1 MPGSVITV
9 ESLSGF
15 SALPVFHLRG
25 AAVHTGPFLAGLLA
39 ELKRRGLLALCLE
52 GEPDCH
58 TIASHLRQCDLL
70 FVQEKKTCPGAEQ
83 EGGDDPWCLSWPLAQ
98 RPSTSVCVDLLLA
111 RLDALLA
118 HSPVWGCVLIGGRSS
133 RMGRPKHLLR
143 DASGVTWL
151 ERTLAVLSPQLDGV
165 VVSGTGTLPENLL
178 GTPRLL
184 DAPGLAGPVA
194 GLLSAGRWHPLVSW
208 LLVACDMPLV
218 SREAVRWLLAERRV
232 GRWACLPRLNGRKR
246 GEPLLAWYDFRALPL
261 LEEQVWQGNWRIGG
275 LASHPR
281 VIAPD
286 VPVGLERSW
295 ENINTPEELQCF
307 QQ

>member
-1 MPGSVITV
+1 MPGSLITV

-15 SALPVFHLRG
+15 AALPVFHLRG
-25 AAVHTGPFLAGLLA
+25 AAEHTGPLLAGLLA

-52 GEPDCH
+52 GLPECR
-58 TIASHLRQCDLL
+58 TIASYLRQCDLL
-70 FVQEKKTCPGAEQ
+70 FVKEKNNCPGAERE
-83 EGGDDPWCLSWPLAQ
+83 EGGDPWRLSWPAE
-98 RPSTSVCVDLLLA
+98 RHFSSSACVDLLLA

-118 HSPVWGCVLIGGRSS
+118 RNPVWGCVLIGGRSS
-133 RMGRPKHLLR
+133 RMGRAKHLLS

-151 ERTLAVLSPQLDGV
+151 ERTLAVLTPQLDGV
-165 VVSGTGTLPENLL
+165 VVSGAGTLPENLA

-184 DAPGLAGPVA
+184 DVPGVAGPAA
-194 GLLSAGRWHPLVSW
+194 GLLSAGRWQPLVSW
-208 LLVACDMPLV
+208 LLVACDMPGV
-218 SREAVRWLLAERRV
+218 SAEAVRWLLAERRV

-281 VIAPD
+281 VIAPG
-286 VPVGLERSW
+286 VPSRLQRSW

-307 QQ
+307 QR